1 MDSDQ
6 NIRKTMNRAGVIL
19 SILYFL
25 FAALF
30 GASILVLIKTGIL
43 QDMVVKP
50 LVYYVKA
57 QFKPDPYFKFTLPSP
72 SAVPSSTEPATS
84 KSGTQPVTN
93 KNPATSTNVTP
104 KNTEINVTHVRDDF
118 DYDIPEPEPKCYD
131 LEIDEGEFKSDKCY
145 SWDDY
150 VDLRGYLA
158 DLRTAELKLH
168 SAESRIDM
176 TCDCDTE
183 QQCEFFKDSCEDA
196 KEDKADA
203 EDDIDRLEGKIETL
217 ISRGK

>member
-6 NIRKTMNRAGVIL
+6 KIRKTMNRAGVIL
-19 SILYFL
+19 SVLYFI
-25 FAALF
+25 FVALF
-30 GASILVLIKTGIL
+30 GASILVLIKTGVL

-57 QFKPDPYFKFTLPSP
+57 QFKPDPYFKFTLPST
-72 SAVPSSTEPATS
+72 SALPSSSEPTTS

-93 KNPATSTNVTP
+93 KNPTPSTYVAPKSTEVNVTY
-104 KNTEINVTHVRDDF
+104 VQDDF

-150 VDLRGYLA
+150 VDLRGYLG
-158 DLRTAELKLH
+158 DLSTAELKLD

-176 TCDCDTE
+176 TCDCEIE

-196 KEDKADA
+196 KEDKEKA
-203 EDDIDRLEGKIETL
+203 EDDIDRLEGKIKT
-217 ISRGK
+217 IVSRGK